1 MLSFR
6 RSILPL
12 VLLVI
17 LLFVV
22 GTLGYMLIEGWT
34 WPDAFYM
41 TAITL
46 TTVGFSEVRPLS
58 SIGRLFTVGLILSGV
73 GSVAYGLSRL
83 GEYFLTGS
91 VGARLRSRR
100 MMRTIDKMRDH
111 IIVCGYGRVGKS
123 AALTL
128 RDGKRPVVI
137 IDNSDDRIESAQA
150 EGFVV
155 LHADSTKDE
164 ALILAGLERAWGLVV
179 CTGDDSRNLFIVLSA
194 RALNPDLY
202 IVARTIEAVNE
213 QKMIRAGANRVV
225 SPYQIGGKH
234 MANIV
239 IRPHVTDFL
248 DVVTLDGGIEL
259 WLEELIIQPDS
270 TLVGQTVGSANIRRR
285 TGVTLV
291 ALLRHEGGTVM
302 PDANTTL
309 QVGDELIVL
318 GTREQLANLE
328 ELTGLQ
334 EYEGHVYGRSTDLR

>member
-12 VLLVI
+12 VLLVV

-22 GTLGYMLIEGWT
+22 GTLGYIIIEGWS

-46 TTVGFSEVRPLS
+46 TTVGYGEVQPLS
-58 SIGRLFTVGLILSGV
+58 PQGRLFTVFLILLGV

-83 GEYFLTGS
+83 GEYLLTGS
-91 VGARLRSRR
+91 VAARLRSRR
-100 MMRTIDKMRDH
+100 VMRTIDKLRDH
-111 IIVCGYGRVGKS
+111 VIVCGYGRVGKS

-128 RDGKRPVVI
+128 RDGKRPVVV
-137 IDNSDDRIESAQA
+137 IDNSEERIESAQA
-150 EGFVV
+150 EGFTV
-155 LHADSTKDE
+155 LHADSTRDE
-164 ALILAGLERAWGLVV
+164 ALIRAGIERALGMVICL
-179 CTGDDSRNLFIVLSA
+179 GDDSRNLFIVLSA
-194 RALNPDLY
+194 RALNPNLY
-202 IVARTIEAVNE
+202 IVARTIEATNE

-225 SPYQIGGKH
+225 SPYKIGGKH
-234 MANIV
+234 MANIL

-259 WLEELIIQPDS
+259 WLEELIIQPES
-270 TLVGQTVGSANIRRR
+270 ILAGQTVGNADIRRR
-285 TGVTLV
+285 TGVTMV
-291 ALLRHEGGTVM
+291 ALLRHGGGMVM

-309 QVGDELIVL
+309 QAGDELIVL

-328 ELTGLQ
+328 ELTGL
-334 EYEGHVYGRSTDLR
+334 ERYDGRV